1 MSDLVIYS
9 LQIQR
14 IEQVKGTFNR
24 TGLFSFD
31 LLLSRNWGRMEKRRI
46 QRIALFQFHLETAPF
61 SPVMPSSHKENLD
74 LKHYLTTAM
83 ARLDKNNRG
92 TFYKLEV
99 K

>member
-1 MSDLVIYS
+1 
-9 LQIQR
+9 
-14 IEQVKGTFNR
+14 
-24 TGLFSFD
+24 
-31 LLLSRNWGRMEKRRI
+31 MEKRRI

-61 SPVMPSSHKENLD
+61 SSVVPSSHKENLD
-74 LKHYLTTAM
+74 LKRYLTTAM